1 MGKFITESLKEKDL
15 IMKLSLFT
23 ASWCASCGTLK
34 QSLNS
39 ICTNDLEI
47 EVLDVDALGMQ
58 ALSKVGIKGIPSLIL
73 YDNQGNEI
81 KRKSGALT
89 KKQLEVF
96 LGLDS

>member
-1 MGKFITESLKEKDL
+1 
-15 IMKLSLFT
+15 MKVHLFT
-23 ASWCASCGTLK
+23 AQWCSACSTVK

-39 ICTNDLEI
+39 INTEDLEI
-47 EVLDVDALGMQ
+47 EVLDVDTLGMQ

-96 LGLDS
+96 LGLESN

>member
-1 MGKFITESLKEKDL
+1 VPVKVSLY
-15 IMKLSLFT
+15 S
-23 ASWCASCGTLK
+23 APWCGSCQTVK

-39 ICTNDLEI
+39 ICTEDLEI
-47 EVLDVDALGMQ
+47 EVLDVDTLGMQ

-96 LGLDS
+96 LGLD

>member
-1 MGKFITESLKEKDL
+1 
-15 IMKLSLFT
+15 MKLSVYS

-47 EVLDVDALGMQ
+47 QVIDIDTLGMQ

-96 LGLDS
+96 LRLDS

>member
-1 MGKFITESLKEKDL
+1 
-15 IMKLSLFT
+15 MKLNVYG
-23 ASWCASCGTLK
+23 AQWCAACQTLK

-39 ICTNDLEI
+39 INTEDLEI

-81 KRKSGALT
+81 KRKTGALT

>member
-1 MGKFITESLKEKDL
+1 
-15 IMKLSLFT
+15 MKLSLFT

-39 ICTNDLEI
+39 INTEDLEI
-47 EVLDVDALGMQ
+47 EVLDVDTLGMQ

-96 LGLDS
+96 LGLESN

>member
-1 MGKFITESLKEKDL
+1 MKVSLY
-15 IMKLSLFT
+15 S
-23 ASWCASCGTLK
+23 APWCGSCQTVK

-39 ICTNDLEI
+39 ICTEDLEI
-47 EVLDVDALGMQ
+47 EVLDVDTLGMQ
-58 ALSKVGIKGIPSLIL
+58 ALSKVGIKGVPSLIL

-96 LGLDS
+96 LGLESN

>member
-1 MGKFITESLKEKDL
+1 MKVSLY
-15 IMKLSLFT
+15 S
-23 ASWCASCGTLK
+23 APWCGSCQTIK

-39 ICTNDLEI
+39 ICTEDLEI
-47 EVLDVDALGMQ
+47 EVLDVDTLGMQ

-89 KKQLEVF
+89 KKQLEEF
-96 LGLDS
+96 LGLESN

>member
-1 MGKFITESLKEKDL
+1 MPAALDDRGPQLLRHLDL
-15 IMKLSLFT
+15 DGDRQVAHLTQRIVREF
-23 ASWCASCGTLK
+23 
-34 QSLNS
+34 
-39 ICTNDLEI
+39 

>member
-1 MGKFITESLKEKDL
+1 MKVSLY
-15 IMKLSLFT
+15 S
-23 ASWCASCGTLK
+23 APWCGSCQTVK

-47 EVLDVDALGMQ
+47 EVLDVDTLGMQ

-73 YDNQGNEI
+73 YDNQGNEL
-81 KRKSGALT
+81 KRKTGALT

-96 LGLDS
+96 LGLESN

>member
-1 MGKFITESLKEKDL
+1 
-15 IMKLSLFT
+15 MKVSLFT
-23 ASWCASCGTLK
+23 AQWCSACSTVK

-39 ICTNDLEI
+39 IPTEDLEI
-47 EVLDVDALGMQ
+47 EVLDVDTLGMQ
-58 ALSKVGIKGIPSLIL
+58 ELSKVGIKGIPSLIL

-96 LGLDS
+96 LGLESN

>member
-1 MGKFITESLKEKDL
+1 
-15 IMKLSLFT
+15 MKVSVYS

-34 QSLNS
+34 QALNA
-39 ICTNDLEI
+39 INTEDLEI
-47 EVLDVDALGMQ
+47 EIQVIDIDTLGMQ

-89 KKQLEVF
+89 KKQLEDF
-96 LGLDS
+96 LGV

>member
-1 MGKFITESLKEKDL
+1 
-15 IMKLSLFT
+15 MKLSVYS
-23 ASWCASCGTLK
+23 ASWCSSCGTLK

-47 EVLDVDALGMQ
+47 QVIDIDTLGMQ

>member
-1 MGKFITESLKEKDL
+1 
-15 IMKLSLFT
+15 MKLSVYS

-39 ICTNDLEI
+39 ICTNDLGI
-47 EVLDVDALGMQ
+47 QVIDIDTLGMQ

>member
-1 MGKFITESLKEKDL
+1 
-15 IMKLSLFT
+15 MKVSVYS

-39 ICTNDLEI
+39 IDTEDLEI
-47 EVLDVDALGMQ
+47 EVLDVDTLDMQ

-96 LGLDS
+96 LGLESN

>member
-1 MGKFITESLKEKDL
+1 
-15 IMKLSLFT
+15 MKVSVYS

-39 ICTNDLEI
+39 IDTEDLEI
-47 EVLDVDALGMQ
+47 EILDVDTLGMQ

-89 KKQLEVF
+89 KKQLEMF
-96 LGLDS
+96 LGLDQLDN

>member
-1 MGKFITESLKEKDL
+1 MKVSLY
-15 IMKLSLFT
+15 S
-23 ASWCASCGTLK
+23 APWCGSCQTVK

-47 EVLDVDALGMQ
+47 QVIDIDTLGMQ

-81 KRKSGALT
+81 KRKTGALT
-89 KKQLEVF
+89 KKQLEMF
-96 LGLDS
+96 LGLDQLDN

>member
-1 MGKFITESLKEKDL
+1 
-15 IMKLSLFT
+15 MKVSVYS

-39 ICTNDLEI
+39 IDTEDLEI
-47 EVLDVDALGMQ
+47 EVLDVDTLGMQ

-96 LGLDS
+96 LGLESN

>member
-1 MGKFITESLKEKDL
+1 
-15 IMKLSLFT
+15 MKVSVYS

-34 QSLNS
+34 QALNA
-39 ICTNDLEI
+39 INTEDLEI
-47 EVLDVDALGMQ
+47 EVLDVDTLGMQ

-81 KRKSGALT
+81 KRKTGSLT

-96 LGLDS
+96 LVLDS

>member
-1 MGKFITESLKEKDL
+1 MKVSLY
-15 IMKLSLFT
+15 S
-23 ASWCASCGTLK
+23 APWCGSCQTVK

-39 ICTNDLEI
+39 ICTEDLEI
-47 EVLDVDALGMQ
+47 EVLDVDTLGMQ
-58 ALSKVGIKGIPSLIL
+58 ALSKVGIPSLIL